1 MSPILSKMVRRL
13 RQALG
18 LLKDGQIRQNFSLDS
33 QLSVSLK
40 GMAREQ
46 RRNPDAVL
54 DDVIR
59 VGLNQVQR
67 AEGLAAL
74 WDLLTRRE
82 QEVAALVCL
91 GHSILDISNILCI
104 SENTVRTHTK
114 NVYYKFGMSR
124 KELQMALRDWD
135 FRTWWEEQHEG
146 DAK

>member
-13 RQALG
+13 RQAFG
-18 LLKDGQIRQNFSLDS
+18 LVKDGQIRQNFSLDS

-40 GMAREQ
+40 GMARKQ

-59 VGLNQVQR
+59 VGLKQVER
-67 AEGLAAL
+67 SEGLAAL
-74 WDLLTRRE
+74 WDLLSLRE

-91 GHSILDISNILCI
+91 GHSIIEISNILCI

-114 NVYYKFGMSR
+114 SVYYKFGMSR
-124 KELQMALRDWD
+124 KELQHALRDWD
-135 FRTWWEEQHEG
+135 FHRWWEEQHKG
-146 DAK
+146 DRG